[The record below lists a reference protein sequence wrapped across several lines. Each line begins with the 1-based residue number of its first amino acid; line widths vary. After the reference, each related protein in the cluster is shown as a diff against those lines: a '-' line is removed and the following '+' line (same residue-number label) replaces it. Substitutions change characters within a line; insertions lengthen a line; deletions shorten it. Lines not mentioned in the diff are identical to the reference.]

1 MIIPRNLLN
10 NLKDKTELNSAFL
23 DHWSEIEND
32 FFLNSLSNDFPQ
44 RFRIRVMNQNCQSC
58 QLLKNSNLYSRTYCW
73 RLKII
78 YDSTTVQL
86 YYKVLIA
93 FSSFKLRKGFKVRKI
108 KISKILGKVVKRTT
122 FSFLDFH
129 QLTVLSTVSLAWAAF
144 IVNVVFDWH
153 WRFKHRLADISRFYV
168 NTNQNKMHIWIFDVW
183 LMSWYEVSGTFYKN
197 MKYFCPV
204 HFLHSFPS
212 T

>member
-10 NLKDKTELNSAFL
+10 NLRDKTELNSAFL

-58 QLLKNSNLYSRTYCW
+58 QLLKNSNLYSRTYCG

-93 FSSFKLRKGFKVRKI
+93 FSSFELRKGFKVRK
-108 KISKILGKVVKRTT
+108 KKVSKILGKVEKRTI
-122 FSFLDFH
+122 FSFLDFL
-129 QLTVLSTVSLAWAAF
+129 QLTVLSAVSL
-144 IVNVVFDWH
+144 
-153 WRFKHRLADISRFYV
+153 
-168 NTNQNKMHIWIFDVW
+168 T
-183 LMSWYEVSGTFYKN
+183 
-197 MKYFCPV
+197 
-204 HFLHSFPS
+204 
-212 T
+212 